1 LYALRAFCSELEEI
15 ADSKASRSFKQR
27 LLLNWRTEI
36 FWLYDGR
43 PQHALAHA
51 LSQAIQLY
59 DLRCDD
65 FLMIIEGMQMDVR
78 TDIQAPSLA
87 ELDRYC
93 ECAAVAVGRL
103 ALRICGE
110 ETPAGERIAAEL
122 GRALQLTNIL
132 RDLAKD
138 AARNR
143 LYLPRELLEAHCIF
157 ETSPS
162 SVLARRA
169 LSDVCRDLARRAK
182 GHYLAAE
189 RAIAACPRRRVRP
202 AAMIFGVYRMLL
214 HELLERPWTDPD
226 EPVHISGWRKLALAV
241 RHELAGR

>member
-1 LYALRAFCSELEEI
+1 MYALRAFWRELDEI

-27 LLLNWRTEI
+27 SLLNWRTEI

-43 PQHALAHA
+43 PQHALARA
-51 LSQAIQLY
+51 LSEAIQLY

-65 FLMIIEGMQMDVR
+65 FLMIIERMQMDVR

-93 ECAAVAVGRL
+93 ECAVVAVGRL
-103 ALRICGE
+103 CLRVCGE
-110 ETPAGERIAAEL
+110 QTPAGERVAAEL

-143 LYLPRELLEAHCIF
+143 LYLPRELLESHCIF
-157 ETSPS
+157 ETTPS
-162 SVLARRA
+162 SVLARPA
-169 LSDVCRDLARRAK
+169 LPDVCCDLALLAE

-189 RAIAACPRRRVRP
+189 RAIAACPRRRVRL
-202 AAMIFGVYRMLL
+202 AAMIFGVHHALF
-214 HELLERPWTDPD
+214 HELLERGWTDLAK
-226 EPVHISGWRKLALAV
+226 PVHIAGWRKLALAL
-241 RHELAGR
+241 RYGLAGR